1 MSPTSTRT
9 TGTPPVPGTPATGP
23 AWASR
28 RRTALAALRLLREPP
43 WLAALVGVA
52 VLAVVFCFLG
62 RWQYHRHEARQERA
76 DLVRANYDASPVP
89 LAGLL
94 PQLATD
100 LRAPL
105 ARDLQW
111 RPARVTGSYRPEDAV
126 VVRNRPLDGD
136 AGYEVVVPFVL
147 DTPSGEGARGGTV
160 LLVDRGWVPAGATG
174 DAPDAVPA
182 PPPGRVELV
191 VRLRPGEPGLHRT
204 PPPGQALRIDIPQI
218 AGGLDGAPVVG
229 GAYGV
234 LAAESPAPAQ
244 APVTLPRPD
253 PGIDINLPY
262 SVQWYA
268 FALVAFVL
276 LGVGAVR
283 EVHRRD
289 PDHVPPERSWWRR
302 RLSRHPGQDEAAE
315 DLRQGP

>member
-1 MSPTSTRT
+1 VSAGS
-9 TGTPPVPGTPATGP
+9 TGTTATPTAPGPSGTGR
-23 AWASR
+23 ARSSR
-28 RRTALAALRLLREPP
+28 RRTALAALRLFREPP
-43 WLAALVGVA
+43 WVAALLGVIVLAA
-52 VLAVVFCFLG
+52 VFCFLG
-62 RWQYHRHEARQERA
+62 RWQYDRHEARQARA
-76 DLVRANYDASPVP
+76 DLVRDNYDASPVP
-89 LAGLL
+89 LDRLL
-94 PQLATD
+94 PDLAANPG
-100 LRAPL
+100 APL

-111 RPARVTGSYRPEDAV
+111 RPARVTGSYRPDDAV

-136 AGYEVVVPFVL
+136 AGYEVVVPFTL
-147 DTPSGEGARGGTV
+147 DDGRV

-268 FALVAFVL
+268 FAAVAFVL

-289 PDHVPPERSWWRR
+289 PAYVPPERSWWRR
-302 RLSRHPGQDEAAE
+302 RFSNRPGQDEAVE
-315 DLRQGP
+315 DS